1 MRASRLIN
9 ILTSLQ
15 AHGQRTAA
23 QLAAENEVSIRTIYR
38 DIDQLSLAG
47 IPLTSERGFEG
58 GYRLLAGY
66 RMTLNGVSAG
76 EAQAL
81 FMAGLPGQVAELGLG
96 AVMASAEQKLAVAL
110 PEGLRQSAELAR
122 NRFHLDALTW
132 FGEPDQPQHLV
143 AIASAVWDCRRLHI
157 RYQSWKQE
165 KNLETDPLGLV
176 LKGGAWYLVSCTE
189 TQIRTYRVSRVIE
202 LRETEAEFERPQ
214 DFDLARYWRD
224 NTQRFEAESYSGQAR
239 LRLTEPGVSLVGHL
253 LPGYGTMRMNVTDK
267 ADDDGWYEATMPI
280 GLIEVAASDLLKLG
294 AEVEVLEPAEL
305 RDYLREV
312 ASRITAIYAP
322 AHEKHSSDV

>member
-15 AHGQRTAA
+15 AHGLRTAA
-23 QLAAENEVSIRTIYR
+23 QLATENEVSMRTIYR
-38 DIDQLSLAG
+38 DIDQLTLAG

-58 GYRLLAGY
+58 GYRLLEGY

-81 FMAGLPGQVAELGLG
+81 FMAGLPGQAAELGLG
-96 AVMASAEQKLAVAL
+96 AIMASAEQKLAVAL
-110 PEGLRQSAELAR
+110 PEGLRKSAELAR

-143 AIASAVWDCRRLHI
+143 SIAAAVWNCRRLHM

-165 KNLETDPLGLV
+165 KSLQTAPLGLV
-176 LKGGAWYLVSCTE
+176 LKGGAWYLVSCTDA
-189 TQIRTYRVSRVIE
+189 QIRTYRVSRVIE
-202 LRETEAEFERPQ
+202 VNETESVFERPH

-224 NTQRFEAESYSGQAR
+224 STERFEAESYPNQAR
-239 LRLTEPGVSLVGHL
+239 LRLTELGVSLSPHL
-253 LPGYGTMRMNVTDK
+253 LPGYGAMRMQVSDN
-267 ADDDGWYEATMPI
+267 ADDDGWFEATMPV
-280 GLIEVAASDLLKLG
+280 GSVEVAASELLRLG
-294 AEVEVLEPAEL
+294 AEVEVLEPVEL
-305 RDYLREV
+305 RDYLRDVV
-312 ASRITAIYAP
+312 ARLASLYKQAP
-322 AHEKHSSDV
+322 GR